1 MQRTPL
7 FTIAIIAAAMTLSG
21 CEMIGDILQA
31 GIWMGIILVVIV
43 IAIIYWLY
51 RKFSGRR

>member
-7 FTIAIIAAAMTLSG
+7 LTFAIIAAAMTLSG

-31 GIWMGIILVVIV
+31 GIWMGIIFVVIV

>member
-7 FTIAIIAAAMTLSG
+7 STIAIIAAAMTLSG
-21 CEMIGDILQA
+21 CEMIGDILQV
-31 GIWMGIILVVIV
+31 GIWMGIILVAIV

-51 RKFSGRR
+51 RKFSGPR

>member
-21 CEMIGDILQA
+21 CEMIGDILQV
-31 GIWMGIILVVIV
+31 GIWMGIILVAIV

-51 RKFSGRR
+51 RKFSGPR

>member
-7 FTIAIIAAAMTLSG
+7 STIAIIAAAMTLSG

>member
-51 RKFSGRR
+51 RKFSGPR

>member
-7 FTIAIIAAAMTLSG
+7 LTFAIIAAAMTLSG

-31 GIWMGIILVVIV
+31 GIWMGIILVVFV
-43 IAIIYWLY
+43 IAIMFWLY
-51 RKFSGRR
+51 RKFSGPR